1 VGCTLQ
7 RCPSL
12 HKGNTHE
19 LLFSFPPLSLS
30 LLGHF
35 LLLLATGI
43 RLSKGGR
50 EREGQVFS
58 PRQFGFLKNK
68 NKCEVPMESW
78 SPIKGQTPA
87 LCEKFRKAT
96 PPLPSLLRVWE
107 SSSLTIPCFLYFFET
122 SVPCFPLPTRSLILA
137 TVRTNIGSV
146 SSLCYSSL

>member
-19 LLFSFPPLSLS
+19 LLFPPLSLS

-35 LLLLATGI
+35 LLLATGI
-43 RLSKGGR
+43 RLSKERGR
-50 EREGQVFS
+50 ERGRFS
-58 PRQFGFLKNK
+58 PVNSDSLKTK
-68 NKCEVPMESW
+68 NKCEVPVESW